1 VERLSIE
8 LTDRCSKACAFC
20 YAGARPEGARA
31 WAPDDVVALL
41 RDCARQGTRAVSFG
55 GGEPL
60 EYPHL
65 LAVLAATRGL
75 LFRSITTNGLLLD
88 GALDALAAAAPEKVH
103 VSVHQPEDAAEVA
116 RAGRQVAALEARGI
130 RGGVNLL
137 VRRSGLG
144 AARAAGEALRRVG
157 VGPDR
162 LIWLPMRPTDT
173 PSAEALAASAGGPF
187 QSATC
192 ITGCAPSPRFA
203 SLAADGSVAPCSYTR
218 RRAPLAA
225 PTHAA
230 LAAALATATA
240 ALTPC
245 SGGTP

>member
-1 VERLSIE
+1 MFARLIPFSSIEADDPEAEAERLVAPGAAARRPRQAPTQSHRDAPTLHHGCVNPVISSACVRMTPGQGDAVPATIAPRVERLSIE

-41 RDCARQGTRAVSFG
+41 CDCARHGTRAVSFG

-65 LAVLAATRGL
+65 LTVLAATRGL

-116 RAGRQVAALEARGI
+116 RAGAAGPRRGEVLQALVEA
-130 RGGVNLL
+130 L
-137 VRRSGLG
+137 VTG
-144 AARAAGEALRRVG
+144 AAG
-157 VGPDR
+157 
-162 LIWLPMRPTDT
+162 
-173 PSAEALAASAGGPF
+173 
-187 QSATC
+187 
-192 ITGCAPSPRFA
+192 
-203 SLAADGSVAPCSYTR
+203 
-218 RRAPLAA
+218 
-225 PTHAA
+225 
-230 LAAALATATA
+230 
-240 ALTPC
+240 
-245 SGGTP
+245 